1 MKTRQRWNK
10 KMVYNS
16 LILCIMICVIL
27 TVSACYGVRPLE
39 SEEDGDKV
47 QVLCTTFPLYD
58 WTRQI
63 VGESDAITISLL
75 LDNGVDM
82 HSYQASAADIAKI
95 TSCDMLVYVG
105 GTSDAW
111 LSDMLKKNG
120 NDNMTVVNLME
131 VLKDTVRK
139 EELVEGMQEEHHL
152 EDGHDE
158 EYDEHIW
165 LSVKNAVGAC
175 AAVKDG
181 LCSVDA
187 ANADIYEANCR
198 GYTERLSQLD
208 AAYAGMA
215 EEAGQKPVLFA
226 DRFPFL
232 YLMKDYGIRY
242 YAAFPGCSSETA
254 ASFETVAFLA
264 GKLKEERLG
273 CVLTLENAK
282 NGFALSLA
290 QTIIENAGAEAKVL
304 SMDSMQ
310 SVTRA
315 QIDEGMTYYDVME
328 QNLSVLKQAMNEK
341 AGE

>member
-1 MKTRQRWNK
+1 MKIRQRLNK
-10 KMVYNS
+10 KQVYNKF
-16 LILCIMICVIL
+16 ILCILFCVVL
-27 TVSACYGVRPLE
+27 TVLACHGVMPPE
-39 SEEDGDKV
+39 SEENNKKV

-63 VGESDAITISLL
+63 VGESDAVTVSLL

-95 TSCDMLVYVG
+95 TSCDMLVYAG

-111 LSDMLKKNG
+111 LSDMLEKNG
-120 NDNMTVVNLME
+120 NENMTVVNLTE

-139 EELVEGMQEEHHL
+139 EELVEGMQEEHHSG
-152 EDGHDE
+152 DGDDE

-165 LSVKNAVGAC
+165 LSVKNAIKAC
-175 AAVKDG
+175 EAVKED
-181 LCSVDA
+181 LCGVDA
-187 ANADIYEANCR
+187 ANADSYEANWKA
-198 GYTERLSQLD
+198 YTKRLSQLD
-208 AAYAGMA
+208 AAYADMA
-215 EEAGQKPVLFA
+215 KEAGQRPVVFA

-232 YLMKDYGIRY
+232 YLMKDYDIRY

-273 CVLTLENAK
+273 CVLTIENAE

-290 QTIIENAGAEAKVL
+290 QTIIENAGVEAKVL
-304 SMDSMQ
+304 SLNSMQ

-315 QIDEGMTYYDVME
+315 QIDAGMTYYDVME
-328 QNLSVLKQAMNEK
+328 QNLAVLKEAMNEK